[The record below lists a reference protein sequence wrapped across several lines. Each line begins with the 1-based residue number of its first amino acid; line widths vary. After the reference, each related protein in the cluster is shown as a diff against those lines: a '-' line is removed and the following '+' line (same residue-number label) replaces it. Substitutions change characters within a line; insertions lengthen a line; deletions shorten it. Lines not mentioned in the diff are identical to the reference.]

1 MQPEVTFGRAGSVL
15 LRIVLAL
22 AQILF
27 LLDLLSRSETTMLLD
42 RHEAFVLPR
51 NDGGSAP
58 IRGSE
63 EVFGSVRASMREYYS
78 SQESKVGVLSHES
91 TSFFSSL
98 QAAVDNADPVERCAR
113 YGFSEDPGLVRN
125 PRRIFYG
132 ALVAD
137 ESMELFEIVAAE
149 ARGIYS
155 GMVLVESNR
164 TQNYTPRQLRFASNA
179 DAASQLFAG
188 LFDTNVQI
196 IDYQKENPHV
206 LGLFRENL
214 QRQQILTGWREM
226 GMGPDDIGLIA
237 DPDETFSRD
246 FLRAAQTC
254 RMQPFDYE
262 TYRCGHAIMKGVGLG
277 FESSPDC
284 ITAEREWGHPD
295 MAIGHCIEGIGNLTP
310 TPRRKNQYGFNDLSP
325 NCKKLAGPNPYR
337 PEGNFSYPPLNAW
350 DFRKRCGFRFA
361 HHYRFSYH
369 KGGPK
374 KDNYTSYSAFHMH
387 NFFAGHND
395 LRFKYRTFGHT
406 VKNHETKSLEEFS
419 MDLKMMVRCV
429 KGVDDDPDQ
438 KWKRVPGGYARL
450 KPMLPIYF
458 HDPKYRRERHA
469 LIQKMVDEDELNRI
483 TGKE

>member
-1 MQPEVTFGRAGSVL
+1 MP
-15 LRIVLAL
+15 
-22 AQILF
+22 
-27 LLDLLSRSETTMLLD
+27 
-42 RHEAFVLPR
+42 
-51 NDGGSAP
+51 
-58 IRGSE
+58 
-63 EVFGSVRASMREYYS
+63 EYYS

-91 TSFFSSL
+91 ASFFSSL
-98 QAAVDNADPVERCAR
+98 QAAVDDADPVERCAR
-113 YGFSEDPGLVRN
+113 YGFSDDPSLVRN
-125 PRRIFYG
+125 PRRIFFG

-149 ARGIYS
+149 SRGVYS

-164 TQNYTPRQLRFASNA
+164 TQNYTPRRLRFSSNP
-179 DAASQLFAG
+179 DAASRLFAG
-188 LFDTNVQI
+188 LFETKVQI

-214 QRQQILTGWREM
+214 QRQQILTGWREL
-226 GMGPDDIGLIA
+226 GMRPDDIGIIA
-237 DPDETFSRD
+237 DPDESFSRD

-277 FESSPDC
+277 FESSPEC
-284 ITAEREWGHPD
+284 VTAEREWGHPD

-310 TPRRKNQYGFNDLSP
+310 TPRAKNQYGFNDLSP

-350 DFRKRCGFRFA
+350 DFRKRCGYRFA
-361 HHYRFSYH
+361 HHNRFSYH
-369 KGGPK
+369 RGGSK
-374 KDNYTSYSAFHMH
+374 KDNYTSYSAFHVH

-406 VKNHETKSLEEFS
+406 VKDHETKSLEEFS